1 MLRAVSAARNNFPT
15 ATIGIMN
22 TLPRISSVEALPDY
36 RLSVVFDNG
45 KAVVYDVRE
54 DMEQIE
60 EFRLLKQVPHLWE
73 QMKVDGTNSLL
84 FVYDRLLVKRPERLK
99 SL

>member
-1 MLRAVSAARNNFPT
+1 
-15 ATIGIMN
+15 MN

-84 FVYDRLLVKRPERLK
+84 FVYDRLLVKTA
-99 SL
+99 

>member
-1 MLRAVSAARNNFPT
+1 
-15 ATIGIMN
+15 MN